1 MKKLLPLIATLMLAG
16 CLATENRKVEIKQ
29 SHYISSAA
37 KAAGIVCKVDDCSQC
52 NPVWWKT
59 PYYSNSSG
67 SVWDKNIPRE
77 DLPQSQHAQ
86 DPLDAEVEFFEKNV
100 IKWPK
105 TMPPAYNPPP
115 IWVTP
120 APKVKSKDSVLRKKL
135 DQPLKSK
142 SEVY

>member
-1 MKKLLPLIATLMLAG
+1 MKKLLPLIATLLLAG
-16 CLATENRKVEIKQ
+16 CLATENRKVEIT
-29 SHYISSAA
+29 SR
-37 KAAGIVCKVDDCSQC
+37 GIAPTAS
-52 NPVWWKT
+52 NTVWWRT
-59 PYYSNSSG
+59 PYLADRKADN
-67 SVWDKNIPRE
+67 VWDKNIPRE
-77 DLPQSQHAQ
+77 DLPQSQHSQ

-120 APKVKSKDSVLRKKL
+120 APKSKSDSALREKL
-135 DQPLKSK
+135 DQPLLKGK